1 MVKFRLFFGDMRAY
15 RQTDRQI
22 DRHAD
27 RLIII
32 LRISTG
38 IEVKHRRTVAQG
50 LQYSAPNVLM
60 NSNSVTPSG
69 AKYIY
74 MWTRKNLRLSTNNS
88 LYHENST
95 IWILWVYKYC
105 PSNADIAVDLE
116 SFQARHALS
125 SLSIVLSQCP
135 N

>member
-1 MVKFRLFFGDMRAY
+1 MRAY

-95 IWILWVYKYC
+95 I
-105 PSNADIAVDLE
+105 
-116 SFQARHALS
+116 
-125 SLSIVLSQCP
+125 
-135 N
+135 